1 MWERLLLAC
10 HLPPTQVAILKILR
24 VQQRTGST
32 RFDVFVTPP
41 RLPLVMAAI
50 ANHAHRWHWHCRPH
64 RPYRERHLRLPP
76 RDKAAPDD
84 PTSATSFVPR
94 LVRLGTYNINGMRGK
109 TTDVDHF
116 LRSSRLDVLALQ
128 ETLLTA
134 TSFGLNFRGY
144 VCFSALGQNTAST
157 RGVSLLL
164 RDSLSAEIVGRSHTN
179 WIFARL
185 SSKSLPGPT
194 IVGNVY
200 LPTRE
205 ARPLIHQLQRQME
218 DLRARFPD
226 DPILVM
232 GDFNADVAG
241 LQRITR
247 DWPGTFQV
255 LANEGNLPTRRNNGR
270 CVDHICYSPGRT
282 PFPTPNVPQV
292 LQTWDMSDHFPVV
305 TQLPFTRAHAPSR
318 DEPRPDPH
326 SAPPPS
332 STWTRIRAPDR
343 GTKPFIT
350 ESSVWEDYL
359 EAFADEDDE
368 DDEPPPTETAD
379 LVPLS
384 VPKTP
389 TRPDPAL
396 VDPNDAAELLTA
408 TAHRVASEH
417 KLHTRASKRG
427 TPRAPAPVRRAINQ
441 RRKAWRA
448 LVHALEDPAV
458 PPEEITALTATY
470 DARRLRARALTS
482 RHRRRLWEKRVAKA
496 HANLIHKP
504 KQFWNWASSVAKWN
518 LKSAT
523 GGIQPMQAA
532 DGTIASTL
540 PEILEVWRSHYGGL
554 ATDITGNSQC
564 PDKWRAIAADESLP
578 DLPGLDAAISR
589 DDVWEALRS
598 MRSHTAPGDDGIPTD
613 FWKSCLV
620 EATAM
625 ERASKNPDLPEPSC
639 PMTDALLSPIAAAW
653 EQGSVPVS
661 WTGSIVISIPK
672 KGDLTLPG
680 NYRGISLMPTALK
693 ILCVI
698 ISDRLNVAAEAAGR
712 FSPAQAG
719 FRRKEEAIT
728 QAGCFIEIIQR
739 RRLSSLGSYA
749 VFVDLK
755 KAYDMVPHEGL
766 FAKLRRFGVRGK
778 CYTFLKDL
786 YRASTIR
793 VRLGHG
799 PAAQHTMPFPLHR
812 GVRQGC
818 PLSPILFNIYIND
831 MFDECAASP
840 VLVPQG
846 NPREPDDDPIR
857 VPGLLFAD
865 DLVGLAPTL
874 DDTQVLCDHI
884 SGWCDENEM
893 EVGIGKCGLMEF
905 PASALDT
912 RLADAPE
919 PIQLQGQDVPLV
931 KEYTYL
937 GLQITPSLAIEDL
950 TAPRLASGRKT
961 VQSILP
967 FLSCRAL
974 PLSDRWIVLQA
985 VVLARLLYGA
995 EVYGMRRH
1003 MTDAMQRQYST
1014 ALRGLLSAQR
1024 WKSLPSVP
1032 LWNELRSK
1040 PICAL
1045 AAGRRARAYAKCL
1058 TLKTWV
1064 SRLAASPLKSR
1075 SHTWISGILR
1085 WMPRFCRPHSNS
1097 ECWPNAWRCMEP
1109 HQLRTM
1115 VEESITKR
1123 EQDLRTDPDRH
1134 RFRKEA
1140 QEYLEADYTEAPL
1153 VKARVPY
1160 DPKLNAGITWIV
1172 RFRVNAVATAEQ
1184 MQQWKSLPLFLRDKC
1199 PCCSGPTI
1207 EDREHIVVSCP
1218 KWQPQRDRYIVPIME
1233 RYRASQPD
1241 PTMDPT
1247 NADWLVLLLGGGTP
1261 DFPAIDKYL
1270 PRRTEPYESDD
1281 ENSDSDDDSSS
1292 PSEPLSDDDS
1302 TDSLVASVDSGYSP
1316 SDPCAAFQVASYLT
1330 SVMHLRQMHLNDI
1343 HGWPRQSTAVVLRA
1357 PGQRPGG

>member
-1 MWERLLLAC
+1 M
-10 HLPPTQVAILKILR
+10 
-24 VQQRTGST
+24 
-32 RFDVFVTPP
+32 
-41 RLPLVMAAI
+41 
-50 ANHAHRWHWHCRPH
+50 
-64 RPYRERHLRLPP
+64 
-76 RDKAAPDD
+76 
-84 PTSATSFVPR
+84 
-94 LVRLGTYNINGMRGK
+94 
-109 TTDVDHF
+109 
-116 LRSSRLDVLALQ
+116 
-128 ETLLTA
+128 
-134 TSFGLNFRGY
+134 
-144 VCFSALGQNTAST
+144 
-157 RGVSLLL
+157 
-164 RDSLSAEIVGRSHTN
+164 
-179 WIFARL
+179 
-185 SSKSLPGPT
+185 
-194 IVGNVY
+194 
-200 LPTRE
+200 
-205 ARPLIHQLQRQME
+205 
-218 DLRARFPD
+218 
-226 DPILVM
+226 
-232 GDFNADVAG
+232 
-241 LQRITR
+241 
-247 DWPGTFQV
+247 
-255 LANEGNLPTRRNNGR
+255 
-270 CVDHICYSPGRT
+270 
-282 PFPTPNVPQV
+282 
-292 LQTWDMSDHFPVV
+292 
-305 TQLPFTRAHAPSR
+305 
-318 DEPRPDPH
+318 
-326 SAPPPS
+326 
-332 STWTRIRAPDR
+332 
-343 GTKPFIT
+343 
-350 ESSVWEDYL
+350 
-359 EAFADEDDE
+359 
-368 DDEPPPTETAD
+368 
-379 LVPLS
+379 
-384 VPKTP
+384 
-389 TRPDPAL
+389 
-396 VDPNDAAELLTA
+396 
-408 TAHRVASEH
+408 
-417 KLHTRASKRG
+417 
-427 TPRAPAPVRRAINQ
+427 
-441 RRKAWRA
+441 
-448 LVHALEDPAV
+448 
-458 PPEEITALTATY
+458 ALTAAY

-496 HANLIHKP
+496 HANLLHKP

-554 ATDITGNSQC
+554 TTDITGNSQC
-564 PDKWRAIAADESLP
+564 PDKWQDIAADESLP
-578 DLPGLDAAISR
+578 ALPNLDVAISR
-589 DDVWEALRS
+589 DEVWDALRA

-613 FWKSCLV
+613 FWKCCLI
-620 EATAM
+620 EADAV
-625 ERASKNPDLPEPSC
+625 ERASNQPGVSEPSC
-639 PMTDALLSPIAAAW
+639 PMTDAVLTPIAAAW

-698 ISDRLNVAAEAAGR
+698 ISDRLNTAAEDAGR
-712 FSPAQAG
+712 FCPAQAG

-728 QAGCFIEIIQR
+728 QAGCFIEIMQR
-739 RRLSSLGSYA
+739 RRLASLGSYA

-799 PAAQHTMPFPLHR
+799 PTAQHTAPFPLHR

-831 MFDECAASP
+831 MFDGCAASP
-840 VLVPQG
+840 VYVPQG

-865 DLVGLAPTL
+865 DLVGLAPTA
-874 DDTQVLCDHI
+874 DDTRILCDHI

-912 RLADAPE
+912 RLADLAE
-919 PIQLQGQDVPLV
+919 PIQLQGQEVPLV
-931 KEYTYL
+931 EEYTYL
-937 GLQITPSLAIEDL
+937 GLQITPPLAIEDL
-950 TAPRLASGRKT
+950 TAPRLESGRKT

-1014 ALRGLLSAQR
+1014 ALRGLLGAQR
-1024 WKSLPSVP
+1024 WRGLPSVP
-1032 LWNELRSK
+1032 LWSELRSK

-1064 SRLAASPLKSR
+1064 RRLAESPMKSR

-1085 WMPRFCRPHSNS
+1085 WMPRFCRPHSTD
-1097 ECWPNAWRCMEP
+1097 ECWPNGWKTLDP
-1109 HQLRTM
+1109 HQMRTM
-1115 VEESITKR
+1115 VEEAITRREVGLRSDPKR
-1123 EQDLRTDPDRH
+1123 Y
-1134 RFRKEA
+1134 RFREEA
-1140 QEYLEADYTEAPL
+1140 KEYLDADYTETPL

-1160 DPKLNAGITWIV
+1160 DPKITAGITWIV
-1172 RFRVNAVATAEQ
+1172 RFRVGVVATAQ
-1184 MQQWKSLPLFLRDKC
+1184 RIQQWSTLPLILRDRC

-1207 EDREHIVVSCP
+1207 EDQKHIVVDCP
-1218 KWQPQRDRYIVPIME
+1218 KWQPQRDQYLVPIME
-1233 RYRASQPD
+1233 SYRSTLRESNDSPD
-1241 PTMDPT
+1241 EPT

-1261 DFPAIDKYL
+1261 DFPAIDTYL

-1281 ENSDSDDDSSS
+1281 ENSDPDDDSSS

-1302 TDSLVASVDSGYSP
+1302 ADSLVASVDSGYSP
-1316 SDPCAAFQVASYLT
+1316 CDPCAAFKVASYLT